1 MKTHI
6 TSKEALQLVP
16 HTPVAVANNAVEI
29 MVAFVRSQKFSQAE
43 GEERDI
49 IAHSLIWALYNA
61 GRIDGIRSERA
72 RRRGMA

>member
-1 MKTHI
+1 MKTNI
-6 TSKEALQLVP
+6 TPKEALQLVI
-16 HTPVAVANNAVEI
+16 HTPVPVANNAIEI
-29 MVAFVRSQKFSQAE
+29 LTAFVRSKTFSEAE

-49 IAHSLIWALYNA
+49 IAHSLIWTLYNA